1 MSPLTVVL
9 ASRKLVQT
17 WTENPSF
24 QLFSDPKRDR
34 DQNVVHSLRDRDN
47 LEKKKTWTES

>member
-24 QLFSDPKRDR
+24 QLFSDPRESRSKRCAFVER
-34 DQNVVHSLRDRDN
+34 QRQSG
-47 LEKKKTWTES
+47 EKKTWTES